1 MAVNKNSQ
9 NKEGAWEFI
18 SFLIGEEVQSR
29 MTSSILPVNRKAF
42 EEWLRQ
48 ELKKGYRATNSE
60 GEEIHYTEEDI
71 TEEKIAEY
79 KEAIE
84 SARPFPPRT
93 APLLLMIREEAEIG
107 RAHV

>member
-1 MAVNKNSQ
+1 
-9 NKEGAWEFI
+9 
-18 SFLIGEEVQSR
+18 

-42 EEWLRQ
+42 EEWLRR
-48 ELKKGYRATNSE
+48 EVKKGYRATNSE

-84 SARPFPPRT
+84 SARPFPSRT
-93 APLLLMIREEAEIG
+93 APLLEMIREEAEDYFNGTKSAEEVIELIAN
-107 RAHV
+107 RVQLYLEETR